1 MKKLRTPPTTKT
13 NVLGDSA
20 MVEMNEALVLGSVRQ
35 HQLTR
40 QAVALNVQLELE
52 IAERQRAEDS
62 LRISEVR
69 YRRLFEAA
77 TDGLLLVD
85 PVSGSITD
93 ANPFIARLSGHPLD
107 QLIGMQLWK
116 IGLLKDEAAS
126 REMFETLKRDR
137 KVFYEDLALDTQSG
151 RHLEV
156 EVVANLYE
164 ENSNQI
170 IQCNIRDITD
180 RKRAEEILRR
190 NEELFSTII
199 ELAPVGVYVLD
210 ARFQLQQVNPNA
222 LPSFSNLHPLIGR
235 DFSEVIHVLW
245 PNPAADELVA
255 VFRHTLETGEPYHST
270 EFIEQR
276 RDIDIEEVY
285 EWQIQRVILP
295 TGENGVVCFFNNITE
310 RKNAEAA
317 QRKLDVLTAS
327 NLKLKKE
334 IVRRQAVEESLHQS
348 QELQILLL
356 EQSRKQEELLRDMS
370 HRILSAQEEE
380 RKRISRELH
389 DVISQNLIGINVSM
403 DALSKGD
410 LVAFSGN
417 FRRKITEAQ
426 RIVESTVDRLHHFA
440 RELRPSMLDDL
451 GLIPALQTL
460 LERFMEETG
469 IRSSLTAF
477 AGIEESKADVLT
489 VLYRIA
495 QEALANVSQHAQANQ
510 VEISIT
516 TADGCIQMEIQDD
529 GTGIEGPD
537 KIFDAKIGRL
547 GLLGMKER
555 VEMVGGSFQI
565 ESLQGEGTVVRA
577 VFSKP
582 TA

>member
-69 YRRLFEAA
+69 YRRLFETA